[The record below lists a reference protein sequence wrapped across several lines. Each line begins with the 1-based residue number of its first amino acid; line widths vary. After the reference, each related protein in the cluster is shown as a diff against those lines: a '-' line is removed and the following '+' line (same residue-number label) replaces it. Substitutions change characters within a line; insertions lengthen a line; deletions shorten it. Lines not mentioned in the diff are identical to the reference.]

1 MANSKK
7 LLGSISLITISYL
20 MSRVLG
26 FFREVLLAQ
35 WTGITSASDTLD
47 LAFIIPDFL
56 FYLSAGGYL
65 AITLIP
71 ILSDISKNRETE
83 LNDYFVSL
91 LYGLSIVFFTIS
103 FLSFLF
109 RYQIVNL
116 LDVENPDLFIK
127 LFTPIIFSQTF
138 FFIGAILMSFQYFK
152 NDFKYAAL
160 APVIY
165 NSSIILFGW
174 FYSTSPESTVYG
186 FAIGGLVGSI
196 LGHLL
201 LQLLGA
207 KNNGLIFKALKPKLE
222 HISQYIKISFPLI
235 IGQSIAVIDEQLFRY
250 FGSLLSTGSIASF
263 RYARRVALIPVG
275 VIAQAVGVASYPTL
289 SKLFVENKFGDFKLL
304 IKKQLSA
311 LAVINTG
318 VLIIFLKNSENIIE
332 IVYQRGLFSSE
343 DTSRVSSIFMVV
355 AFGLIPWSLNQI
367 ITRSYYVQKNYW
379 FPVWVGTFITFVT
392 IFTLKILSNPS
403 GESYAVVIISS
414 LWVNTLI
421 LSFFLKIKNERLIDK
436 SLLLDLLKILVIGF
450 IAYFLSIN
458 FEFYSGSPIL
468 ELIFDTLF
476 IFIVILMSLFVVK
489 MNYINLKRNR

>member
-26 FFREVLLAQ
+26 FFREVLLAK

-318 VLIIFLKNSENIIE
+318 VLVIFLKNSENIIE

-436 SLLLDLLKILVIGF
+436 SLLLDLLKILVVGF

>member
-1 MANSKK
+1 MDNSKK

-20 MSRVLG
+20 MSRILG
-26 FFREVLLAQ
+26 FFREVLLAK
-35 WTGITSASDTLD
+35 WTGVTSASDTLD

-207 KNNGLIFKALKPKLE
+207 KNNGLIFKALKPRLE

>member
-1 MANSKK
+1 MDNSKK

-20 MSRVLG
+20 MSRILG
-26 FFREVLLAQ
+26 FFREVLLAK
-35 WTGITSASDTLD
+35 WTGVTSASDTLD

-196 LGHLL
+196 IGHLL

-222 HISQYIKISFPLI
+222 HVSQYIKISFPLI
-235 IGQSIAVIDEQLFRY
+235 VGQSIAVIDEQLFRY

-289 SKLFVENKFGDFKLL
+289 SKLFVENKFEDLKLL

-332 IVYQRGLFSSE
+332 IIYQRGLFTPE
-343 DTSRVSSIFMVV
+343 DTNRVSSIFMVV

-379 FPVWVGTFITFVT
+379 FPVWVGTFITFAT
-392 IFTLKILSNPS
+392 IFILKILNNPS

-436 SLLLDLLKILVIGF
+436 SLLLDLFKILGVGLLS
-450 IAYFLSIN
+450 YFLN
-458 FEFYSGSPIL
+458 FSFGFYSGSPIL
-468 ELIFDTLF
+468 EVVFDTLF

-489 MNYINLKRNR
+489 MNYINLKRTR

>member
-1 MANSKK
+1 MDNSKK

-26 FFREVLLAQ
+26 FFREVLLAK
-35 WTGITSASDTLD
+35 WTGVTSASDTLD

-127 LFTPIIFSQTF
+127 LFTPIVFSQTF

-174 FYSTSPESTVYG
+174 LYSTSPESTVYG

-196 LGHLL
+196 IGHLL

-222 HISQYIKISFPLI
+222 HVSQYIKISFPLI
-235 IGQSIAVIDEQLFRY
+235 VGQSIAVIDEQLFRY

-289 SKLFVENKFGDFKLL
+289 SKLFVENKFEDLKLL

-332 IVYQRGLFSSE
+332 IIYQRGLFTPE
-343 DTSRVSSIFMVV
+343 DTYRVSSIFMVV

-379 FPVWVGTFITFVT
+379 FPVWVGTFITFAT
-392 IFTLKILSNPS
+392 IFILKILSNPS

-421 LSFFLKIKNERLIDK
+421 LSFFLKIKNERIIDK
-436 SLLLDLLKILVIGF
+436 SLLIDLFKILGVGLLT
-450 IAYFLSIN
+450 YFLN
-458 FEFYSGSPIL
+458 FSFRFYTGSPIL
-468 ELIFDTLF
+468 EVMFDTLF

-489 MNYINLKRNR
+489 MNYINLKRNP

>member
-26 FFREVLLAQ
+26 FFREVLLAK

-436 SLLLDLLKILVIGF
+436 SLLLDLLKILVVGF
-450 IAYFLSIN
+450 IVYFLSIN

>member
-1 MANSKK
+1 MDNSKK

-20 MSRVLG
+20 MSRILG
-26 FFREVLLAQ
+26 FFREVLLAK
-35 WTGITSASDTLD
+35 WTGVTSASDTLD

-196 LGHLL
+196 IGHLL

-207 KNNGLIFKALKPKLE
+207 KNNGLIFKVLKPKLE
-222 HISQYIKISFPLI
+222 HVSQYIKISFPLI
-235 IGQSIAVIDEQLFRY
+235 VGQSIAVIDEQLFRY

-289 SKLFVENKFGDFKLL
+289 SKLFVENKFEDLKLL

-332 IVYQRGLFSSE
+332 IIYQRGLFTPE
-343 DTSRVSSIFMVV
+343 DTNRVSSIFMVV

-379 FPVWVGTFITFVT
+379 FPVWVGTFITFAT
-392 IFTLKILSNPS
+392 IFILKILNNPS

-436 SLLLDLLKILVIGF
+436 SLLLDLFKILCVGLLT
-450 IAYFLSIN
+450 YFLN
-458 FEFYSGSPIL
+458 FSFGFYSGSPIL
-468 ELIFDTLF
+468 EVVFDTLF

-489 MNYINLKRNR
+489 MNYINLKRTR

>member
-1 MANSKK
+1 MADSKK

-26 FFREVLLAQ
+26 FFREVLLAK

-275 VIAQAVGVASYPTL
+275 IIAQAVGVASYPTL

>member
-26 FFREVLLAQ
+26 FFREVLLAK

-421 LSFFLKIKNERLIDK
+421 LSFFLKIKKERLIDK